1 MRTPASGRSRR
12 QSDAWRLA
20 ALCAPL
26 GLMAASPVLAQQ
38 QTFRVMPSVRFTET
52 ITDNAGLRNA
62 GETKTDWITQISP
75 GLSVDARGARVT
87 GSFSASVNAIHYGN
101 GTSADS
107 TNLAFN
113 GRGNIMALE
122 NRLYVDLNGSVSR
135 MATSVFG
142 ARPADTV
149 TGINQTQV
157 SVFNISPYFTTR
169 FGNTGSLQ
177 LRYTQGVSDSGST
190 AMAKTTS
197 QSWALSA
204 SDPRMTGR
212 LGWGLNVLDQTSDN
226 SASSR
231 QLKQQTARLTGMAQV
246 MPELMLRLIVGAE
259 SNNYRISN
267 QSSSIYGAGA
277 DWTPTP
283 RTRVA
288 ATVED
293 RFFGTGYTL
302 SADHRSSQM
311 VYRVSFSKDASTT
324 SNSMLSTPS
333 LYDLYYQQLMLVA
346 KSQFPDR
353 SQAELD
359 AEVRQLIAKQAPG
372 ASNVLLGAQPV
383 LTNATF
389 LDKRL
394 QFGATYLGQ
403 RNSLGLVVFQS
414 LRDSLVER
422 DFAVG
427 NDLQAGSQ
435 LRTTG
440 ATLTLS
446 HQVTGLTNLNASF
459 SSTRSRNEGLVSQ
472 SSDSRLLT
480 VGVSSRLT
488 PKATGMLNAR
498 RNEGSYSTSDYT
510 ENAVIGSL
518 AIQF

>member
-1 MRTPASGRSRR
+1 VTTPASGRARR

-38 QTFRVMPSVRFTET
+38 QAFRVAPFFRVTET

-62 GETKTDWITQISP
+62 GEAKSDWITLLSP

-87 GSFSASVNAIHYGN
+87 GSFSASVNAAHYGN

-107 TNLAFN
+107 TNVAFN
-113 GRGNIMALE
+113 GRGSIMAWE

-149 TGINQTQV
+149 TGTNQTQV

-177 LRYTQGVSDSGST
+177 LRYTQGVSDSGSA
-190 AMAKTTS
+190 AMARTTS
-197 QSWALSA
+197 QSWSLNA

-267 QSSSIYGAGA
+267 QSSSIYGVGA

-293 RFFGTGYTL
+293 RFLGTGYTL
-302 SADHRSSQM
+302 TADHRSSQM
-311 VYRVSFSKDASTT
+311 VYRASLSKDVTTT
-324 SNSMLSTPS
+324 SNSMLSPLSYADFFFEPLMRQYAS
-333 LYDLYYQQLMLVA
+333 LYPNVSEREA
-346 KSQFPDR
+346 F
-353 SQAELD
+353 
-359 AEVRQLIAKQAPG
+359 VRQLLVNMPQG
-372 ASNVLLGAQPV
+372 QVYQPV
-383 LTNATF
+383 LTNATY

-394 QFGATYLGQ
+394 QVGATYLGQ

-422 DFAVG
+422 DFAVS

-440 ATLTLS
+440 ATLTFS
-446 HQVTGLTNLNASF
+446 HQVSGLTNLNASF

-498 RNEGSYSTSDYT
+498 RNEGSYTTSDYT

>member
-1 MRTPASGRSRR
+1 
-12 QSDAWRLA
+12 
-20 ALCAPL
+20 
-26 GLMAASPVLAQQ
+26 
-38 QTFRVMPSVRFTET
+38 
-52 ITDNAGLRNA
+52 
-62 GETKTDWITQISP
+62 
-75 GLSVDARGARVT
+75 
-87 GSFSASVNAIHYGN
+87 
-101 GTSADS
+101 
-107 TNLAFN
+107 
-113 GRGNIMALE
+113 
-122 NRLYVDLNGSVSR
+122 
-135 MATSVFG
+135 
-142 ARPADTV
+142 
-149 TGINQTQV
+149 
-157 SVFNISPYFTTR
+157 
-169 FGNTGSLQ
+169 
-177 LRYTQGVSDSGST
+177 
-190 AMAKTTS
+190 
-197 QSWALSA
+197 
-204 SDPRMTGR
+204 
-212 LGWGLNVLDQTSDN
+212 
-226 SASSR
+226 
-231 QLKQQTARLTGMAQV
+231 
-246 MPELMLRLIVGAE
+246 
-259 SNNYRISN
+259 YRISN

-302 SADHRSSQM
+302 AADHRSSQM
-311 VYRVSFSKDASTT
+311 VYRASFSKDATTT
-324 SNSMLSTPS
+324 SNSMLSPLSYADFFFEPLMRQYAS
-333 LYDLYYQQLMLVA
+333 LYPNVA
-346 KSQFPDR
+346 EREAF
-353 SQAELD
+353 
-359 AEVRQLIAKQAPG
+359 VRQLL
-372 ASNVLLGAQPV
+372 ASMPQGQVYQPV
-383 LTNATF
+383 LTNATY

-394 QFGATYLGQ
+394 QVGATYLGQ

-422 DFAVG
+422 DFAVS

>member
-1 MRTPASGRSRR
+1 M
-12 QSDAWRLA
+12 
-20 ALCAPL
+20 
-26 GLMAASPVLAQQ
+26 
-38 QTFRVMPSVRFTET
+38 
-52 ITDNAGLRNA
+52 
-62 GETKTDWITQISP
+62 
-75 GLSVDARGARVT
+75 
-87 GSFSASVNAIHYGN
+87 
-101 GTSADS
+101 
-107 TNLAFN
+107 
-113 GRGNIMALE
+113 
-122 NRLYVDLNGSVSR
+122 
-135 MATSVFG
+135 
-142 ARPADTV
+142 
-149 TGINQTQV
+149 
-157 SVFNISPYFTTR
+157 
-169 FGNTGSLQ
+169 
-177 LRYTQGVSDSGST
+177 
-190 AMAKTTS
+190 
-197 QSWALSA
+197 
-204 SDPRMTGR
+204 
-212 LGWGLNVLDQTSDN
+212 
-226 SASSR
+226 
-231 QLKQQTARLTGMAQV
+231 
-246 MPELMLRLIVGAE
+246 
-259 SNNYRISN
+259 
-267 QSSSIYGAGA
+267 
-277 DWTPTP
+277 
-283 RTRVA
+283 
-288 ATVED
+288 
-293 RFFGTGYTL
+293 
-302 SADHRSSQM
+302 
-311 VYRVSFSKDASTT
+311 
-324 SNSMLSTPS
+324 
-333 LYDLYYQQLMLVA
+333 
-346 KSQFPDR
+346 
-353 SQAELD
+353 D

-422 DFAVG
+422 DFAVS

>member
-1 MRTPASGRSRR
+1 
-12 QSDAWRLA
+12 
-20 ALCAPL
+20 
-26 GLMAASPVLAQQ
+26 MAASPVLAQQ

-107 TNLAFN
+107 TSLAFN
-113 GRGNIMALE
+113 GRQHHGPGESSVCRSQRVGEPHGHLGLRCEARGHGDRHQQTSE
-122 NRLYVDLNGSVSR
+122 RLQHQPLLHDPVR
-135 MATSVFG
+135 
-142 ARPADTV
+142 
-149 TGINQTQV
+149 
-157 SVFNISPYFTTR
+157 
-169 FGNTGSLQ
+169 NTGSLQ

-302 SADHRSSQM
+302 AADHRSSQM
-311 VYRVSFSKDASTT
+311 VYRASFSKDATTT
-324 SNSMLSTPS
+324 SNSMLSPLSYADFFFEPLMRQYAS
-333 LYDLYYQQLMLVA
+333 LYPNVA
-346 KSQFPDR
+346 EREAF
-353 SQAELD
+353 
-359 AEVRQLIAKQAPG
+359 VRQLL
-372 ASNVLLGAQPV
+372 ASMPQGQVYQPV

-394 QFGATYLGQ
+394 QVGATYLGQ

-422 DFAVG
+422 DFAVS

>member
-38 QTFRVMPSVRFTET
+38 QTFRVAPFFRVTET

-302 SADHRSSQM
+302 AADHRSSQM
-311 VYRVSFSKDASTT
+311 VYRASFSKDATTT
-324 SNSMLSTPS
+324 SNSMLSPLSYADFFFEPLMRQYAS
-333 LYDLYYQQLMLVA
+333 LYPNVA
-346 KSQFPDR
+346 EREAF
-353 SQAELD
+353 
-359 AEVRQLIAKQAPG
+359 VRQLL
-372 ASNVLLGAQPV
+372 ASMPQGQVYQPV

-394 QFGATYLGQ
+394 QVGATYLGQ

-422 DFAVG
+422 DFAVS

-472 SSDSRLLT
+472 SSNSRTLT